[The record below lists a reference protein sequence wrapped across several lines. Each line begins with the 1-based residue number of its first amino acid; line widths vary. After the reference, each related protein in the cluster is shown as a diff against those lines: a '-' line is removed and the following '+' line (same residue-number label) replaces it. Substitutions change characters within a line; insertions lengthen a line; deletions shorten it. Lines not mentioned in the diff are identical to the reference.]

1 MTMTTGINAG
11 DLSLNISLQD
21 KINELESQLLVK
33 DARIRQLEREL
44 ELKGNSPLELKSNPS
59 NSNNKDVKLA
69 NALLLKERLKR
80 QFHLSI
86 SGMQEAVRRVTGW
99 SVTIAQPGKYILRHI
114 ENGQEKRVQCGA

>member
-1 MTMTTGINAG
+1 MTTGIDAG
-11 DLSLNISLQD
+11 DLSLNITLQD

-44 ELKGNSPLELKSNPS
+44 ELKGNAPLELKSNPS

-114 ENGQEKRVQCGA
+114 ESGQEKRVRCGA